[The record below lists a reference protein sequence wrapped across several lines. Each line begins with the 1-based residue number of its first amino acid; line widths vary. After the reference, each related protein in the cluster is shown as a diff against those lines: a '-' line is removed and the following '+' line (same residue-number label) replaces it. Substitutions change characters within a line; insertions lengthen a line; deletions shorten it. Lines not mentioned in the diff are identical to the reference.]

1 MKKALLITLTT
12 LVVSLLG
19 GYGLA
24 QADGGISFGIRPT
37 QAYADRPETFAY
49 FSHELAAGS
58 ILTDAVLVLNSGSEP
73 VTLKLYAADGIT
85 AVNGSTAFV
94 QRDQEKSGVSRWLTL
109 SADEV
114 SLEPG
119 EDRAVPC
126 TIIVPSDASPGEH
139 VAGLVVESAPGETA
153 QPGKEGG
160 QEAAQFAVRVI
171 RRAAVA
177 VVITVPGPRFV
188 GLELVDVGLAQQGDD
203 GVASFVVQ
211 VRNTGNVMVR
221 GEGFLLVQD
230 RKGMELPTIPM
241 TLGTVLPGDEAFF
254 YVQHPVHLADG
265 NYLLGAT
272 LRYRA
277 VGGDEEEGQAAAL
290 EVVELKVKEGQPAE
304 PKVAATAPAQPEVI
318 TLVGTSDAPALPYA
332 VYGAA
337 LLALALLATAM
348 IAWRKRRTG

>member
-119 EDRAVPC
+119 EDRAVPF

-160 QEAAQFAVRVI
+160 ARGGAVRGARHPPRGGRRRDHRPWTPL
-171 RRAAVA
+171 RRARACRR
-177 VVITVPGPRFV
+177 GP
-188 GLELVDVGLAQQGDD
+188 
-203 GVASFVVQ
+203 
-211 VRNTGNVMVR
+211 
-221 GEGFLLVQD
+221 
-230 RKGMELPTIPM
+230 
-241 TLGTVLPGDEAFF
+241 
-254 YVQHPVHLADG
+254 
-265 NYLLGAT
+265 GAT
-272 LRYRA
+272 GR
-277 VGGDEEEGQAAAL
+277 
-290 EVVELKVKEGQPAE
+290 
-304 PKVAATAPAQPEVI
+304 
-318 TLVGTSDAPALPYA
+318 
-332 VYGAA
+332 
-337 LLALALLATAM
+337 
-348 IAWRKRRTG
+348 